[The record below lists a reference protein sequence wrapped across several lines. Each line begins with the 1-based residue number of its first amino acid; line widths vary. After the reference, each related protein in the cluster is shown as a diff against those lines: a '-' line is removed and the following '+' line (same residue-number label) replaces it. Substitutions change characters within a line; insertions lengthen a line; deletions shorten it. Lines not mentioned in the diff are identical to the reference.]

1 MPLEKRG
8 AALGGPFAFR
18 RQRASVGAAML
29 EIASDKVAHIIIKAR
44 EYDAKVGSWDDSAK
58 AGDAEEDPE
67 SILED
72 YANDPTRAELAGF
85 IDALNDDE
93 QAHLVALAWI
103 GRGTFAPEEL
113 EEAVETARDER
124 GSGTSEYLLGI
135 PLLADYLE
143 EGLER
148 LGISVEDAENDVL

>member
-1 MPLEKRG
+1 
-8 AALGGPFAFR
+8 
-18 RQRASVGAAML
+18 ML
-29 EIASDKVAHIIIKAR
+29 EIAPEKVAHVIIKAR
-44 EYDAKVGSWDDSAK
+44 EYDAKVGSWDDSAT
-58 AGDAEEDPE
+58 AGDAADDPA

-72 YANDPTRAELAGF
+72 YADDPTRAELASF
-85 IDALNDDE
+85 IDGLNDDE

-113 EEAVETARDER
+113 DEAVETARSER
-124 GSGTSEYLLGI
+124 TSATSRYLMGI

-148 LGISVEDAENDVL
+148 MGISPEDAESDVL

>member
-1 MPLEKRG
+1 
-8 AALGGPFAFR
+8 
-18 RQRASVGAAML
+18 ML
-29 EIASDKVAHIIIKAR
+29 EIASDKVAHVIIKAR

-124 GSGTSEYLLGI
+124 VSGTSEYLLGI

-148 LGISVEDAENDVL
+148 LGISVEDADNDVR